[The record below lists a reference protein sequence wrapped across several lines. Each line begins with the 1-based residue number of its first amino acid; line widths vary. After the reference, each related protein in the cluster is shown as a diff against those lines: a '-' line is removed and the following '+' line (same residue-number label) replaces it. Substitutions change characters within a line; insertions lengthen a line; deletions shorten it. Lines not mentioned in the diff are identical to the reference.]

1 MSKKVRIENTAE
13 SDTKLQSNTTA
24 SETKPQSRKPRKER
38 TTRKPKASNESV
50 TTELDNKVVTN
61 EESKSSQVA
70 LETMVVETSAVETA
84 VETSAVETTVETSA
98 VETTVETSVKTQ
110 DINNG
115 TEQAPDVVTEPELID
130 AESDSTDDK
139 EPRSRSRR
147 SPRHLRAAGQK
158 RKKPYEKRANL
169 ELETTQSP
177 GFVPVADMA
186 MAESSQLESNEHTN
200 DQDAVEVE
208 TAETVELVAKDAS
221 VQSAVSAVDNDDD
234 SYNDTVSSETDNAN
248 DQLALNSEATPVST
262 VRVESHDEVDG
273 INADEIDSNQA
284 VQLDSDKT
292 VEENI
297 IAPEIKKEVSEVQAP
312 VVEQE
317 PSIASK
323 ANTDYGRASSPMTKA
338 TGDKIVTGFEAPVAM
353 PHEQR
358 QVPVVGAI
366 QPGTQSPMGKASAAM
381 TKTI

>member
-1 MSKKVRIENTAE
+1 
-13 SDTKLQSNTTA
+13 
-24 SETKPQSRKPRKER
+24 
-38 TTRKPKASNESV
+38 
-50 TTELDNKVVTN
+50 
-61 EESKSSQVA
+61 
-70 LETMVVETSAVETA
+70 MVVETSVVETSA
-84 VETSAVETTVETSA
+84 VETSAVETTVETS
-98 VETTVETSVKTQ
+98 VETQ
-110 DINNG
+110 GINNS
-115 TEQAPDVVTEPELID
+115 TEQAPDVVTEAEKID
-130 AESDSTDDK
+130 AESDNADDR

-186 MAESSQLESNEHTN
+186 MAESSQLESSEHTN
-200 DQDAVEVE
+200 NEDAVEVE
-208 TAETVELVAKDAS
+208 TVGLVAKDAS
-221 VQSAVSAVDNDDD
+221 VQSAVTAVDNADDL
-234 SYNDTVSSETDNAN
+234 SNDTLSSETDNAN
-248 DQLALNSEATPVST
+248 EQLALNSEAAPVST
-262 VRVESHDEVDG
+262 VRAESYDEVDG
-273 INADEIDSNQA
+273 INADEIDSNIDSNTA
-284 VQLDSDKT
+284 KQLDSDKT

-297 IAPEIKKEVSEVQAP
+297 NAPKIEMEVSEVQAP
-312 VVEQE
+312 VVEQAPSAQSEPSTQSANSQE

-338 TGDKIVTGFEAPVAM
+338 TGDKIVTGFEAPLAM

-381 TKTI
+381 AKTI

>member
-1 MSKKVRIENTAE
+1 
-13 SDTKLQSNTTA
+13 
-24 SETKPQSRKPRKER
+24 
-38 TTRKPKASNESV
+38 
-50 TTELDNKVVTN
+50 VTN

-84 VETSAVETTVETSA
+84 VETSAVETA
-98 VETTVETSVKTQ
+98 VETSVKTQ

-115 TEQAPDVVTEPELID
+115 TEQAPDVVTEPEKID
-130 AESDSTDDK
+130 AESDSADDK

-186 MAESSQLESNEHTN
+186 MAESSQLESSEHTN
-200 DQDAVEVE
+200 NEDAVEVE
-208 TAETVELVAKDAS
+208 TVTKDAS
-221 VQSAVSAVDNDDD
+221 VQSAVTTVDNADDL
-234 SYNDTVSSETDNAN
+234 SNDTVSSETDNAN
-248 DQLALNSEATPVST
+248 EQLALNSEAVPVST
-262 VRVESHDEVDG
+262 VHVESHDEVDG
-273 INADEIDSNQA
+273 VNADEIDSNQA
-284 VQLDSDKT
+284 KQLDSDKT

-297 IAPEIKKEVSEVQAP
+297 NAPEIEMEVSEVQAP

-317 PSIASK
+317 PSAQSKPSAQSANSQAIAEEPSIASK
-323 ANTDYGRASSPMTKA
+323 ANTDCGRASSPMTKA
-338 TGDKIVTGFEAPVAM
+338 TGDKIVTGFDAPVAM

-358 QVPVVGAI
+358 QVPAVGAI